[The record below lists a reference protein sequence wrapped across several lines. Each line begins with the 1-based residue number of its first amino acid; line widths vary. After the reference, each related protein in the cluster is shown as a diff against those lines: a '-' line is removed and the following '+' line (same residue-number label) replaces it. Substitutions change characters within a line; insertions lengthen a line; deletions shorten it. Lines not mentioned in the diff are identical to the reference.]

1 MTKAILLEDNME
13 SFTSWKKIE
22 SDSNERI
29 YKYFTDKTIKELSK
43 QVDINNLHLTLIS
56 SPVESLKKL
65 PEKNKK
71 IETINKGDL
80 FLFTDPDENM
90 PPLLV
95 MVWKVMK
102 ESNTF
107 YAFPVIDNLDLAT
120 KSSVVYQNNKGLP
133 IGWDFVVLFD
143 FGEEYDFSVI
153 DENGYF
159 GMIDS
164 SFDFKNT
171 KNGYSLIENFDYRE
185 NELISIQNLTKY
197 YASLEIKF
205 EKKEITPNNIMK
217 SGFEDISE
225 LYVR

>member
-43 QVDINNLHLTLIS
+43 QVDVNNLHLTLIS

>member
-43 QVDINNLHLTLIS
+43 QVDVNNLHLTLIS

-205 EKKEITPNNIMK
+205 EKKEISPNNIMK